1 MKLYLKQKFFS
12 WKDQSTVKD
21 ELGNDKYYI
30 EGKVFSVGKKLR
42 IYDPNG
48 TERAF
53 VRQKVASFM
62 PRFIVE
68 IGGEEKAMIVKKF
81 SFFKPKYY
89 VQGPEWEVMGDVFGH
104 DYTVSAGEIPVVSV
118 HKKWMSWGDVYE
130 LDIADNADEILALA
144 TVLAIDAV
152 LDAQENAAATT

>member
-1 MKLYLKQKFFS
+1 MARRTKSPCEYCDHGYGELLSLTSEDSDDLVMEIYPGNCISAYAYIKGA
-12 WKDQSTVKD
+12 D
-21 ELGNDKYYI
+21 EETLNKI
-30 EGKVFSVGKKLR
+30 
-42 IYDPNG
+42 
-48 TERAF
+48 
-53 VRQKVASFM
+53 
-62 PRFIVE
+62 
-68 IGGEEKAMIVKKF
+68 EEKAMIVKKC

-152 LDAQENAAATT
+152 LDAQESSAATT